1 MHSKFCL
8 SLTWDIVFSAE
19 AWICLG
25 SALVI
30 FSLRS
35 LFSSGISPVFC
46 AMNPWSS
53 AMLFC
58 FHFHSCVAFLV
69 KVGASYQIT
78 DFRGRELKRQANIL
92 FVFNYLGTPLLE
104 HGHVNELLR
113 HPWPPW
119 NLVITFVTRIFQL
132 FQGGQIQAPYWPL
145 APRKKFSLKAII

>member
-8 SLTWDIVFSAE
+8 SLTWGIVFSAE
-19 AWICLG
+19 AWMCLG

-58 FHFHSCVAFLV
+58 FHFHSWVAFLV
-69 KVGASYQIT
+69 RVGASYQIT
-78 DFRGRELKRQANIL
+78 DFGGLKRQTKYFSFSITWALLCSNMDTSMSFFGTLGLLGIL
-92 FVFNYLGTPLLE
+92 
-104 HGHVNELLR
+104 
-113 HPWPPW
+113 
-119 NLVITFVTRIFQL
+119 
-132 FQGGQIQAPYWPL
+132 
-145 APRKKFSLKAII
+145 S